1 MKIIPYAKQFIDKKD
16 ISEVAKALK
25 KDFITQGPTIEKFE
39 EKISKLTKSKF
50 SVAANSATSLLH
62 ISCLALGLKK
72 GDYLWTTANSYL
84 SSATCALHCGARVDF
99 IDIDNKNFNLSIEYL
114 EKKLKKAKKNK
125 KLPKIVI
132 PVSLGGNPCE
142 MRELKKLSL
151 KYKFKIIEDAS
162 HSIGSYYEG
171 KPVGSNIY
179 ADITIFSFHAVKII
193 TTGEGGMATTNSSEI
208 YKNLKL
214 LRSQG
219 VTRDKKYFVNKKN
232 PGWYYEQ
239 KNLGLNYRMTDFQAA
254 LGISQVKKIK
264 KFINKRNNLA
274 NIYKKNLVN
283 LPLDFQYVSKNS
295 RSSYHLFIAKIK
307 YRNSKK
313 IRDQLYNYL
322 KKKGISCNL
331 HYIPIY
337 RHPYFFKN
345 QKFNKND
352 FPNTENYYN
361 SAITL
366 PLYYSLKN
374 SEINYVIKNIKTFF
388 KIFHEK

>member
-1 MKIIPYAKQFIDKKD
+1 MKIIPYAKQYIDKKD
-16 ISEVAKALK
+16 ISEVAKSLK
-25 KDFITQGPTIEKFE
+25 KDFITQGPTIKKFE

-50 SVAANSATSLLH
+50 SVSANSATSLLH

-84 SSATCALHCGARVDF
+84 SSATCALHCGARVDL

-193 TTGEGGMATTNSSEI
+193 TTGEGGMATTNSNEI

-219 VTRDKKYFVNKKN
+219 VTRDKKDFVNKKK

-254 LGISQVKKIK
+254 LGISQIKKIK
-264 KFINKRNNLA
+264 KFINKRNILA

-283 LPLDFQYVSKNS
+283 LPLDFQYVSKNN

-307 YRNSKK
+307 YKNSKK

-322 KKKGISCNL
+322 KDKGINCNL

-337 RHPYFFKN
+337 RHPYFLKN
-345 QKFNKND
+345 QKLNKKN

-374 SEINYVIKNIKTFF
+374 SEINYVIKNIKIFF
-388 KIFHEK
+388 KIFYGK